1 MRGYFYSDQF
11 ILILTALFRAIHIQY
26 FCYMVGT
33 SYMQLFVQYTYLHVT
48 EFDSLGIMTV
58 FFLCT

>member
-33 SYMQLFVQYTYLHVT
+33 SYMQLFV
-48 EFDSLGIMTV
+48 
-58 FFLCT
+58 